1 MIRGDFDK
9 DSRFATLDIFPDG
22 AVEMGAR
29 PVKGQEVWTKV
40 VMGPEIPGI
49 QLKLVRKGT
58 LIERYFACGGS
69 DWDLLDTVEYE
80 DLPADVYAGLFST
93 SHDNETLATAEF
105 RDIKIESN

>member
-1 MIRGDFDK
+1 MGSRPAKGD
-9 DSRFATLDIFPDG
+9 
-22 AVEMGAR
+22 
-29 PVKGQEVWTKV
+29 EVWTKV

-58 LIERYFACGGS
+58 VIERYFACGGS
-69 DWDLLDTVEYE
+69 DWDKLDTVEYE

-93 SHDNETLATAEF
+93 SHDNTTLATAEF